1 VITNEAKRSIGAIF
15 EQAAKGRLTAT
26 AGDSC
31 TIESVAASGR
41 ADTLGPRAIVLTIS
55 SIAFRLLFVLHF
67 SDDDA
72 TRAYYVGSD
81 TSRTLAEVLTE
92 TGNLCCGYM
101 NQQMVSYFPD
111 LGMSTPYELSS
122 RCVDYLEEL
131 KPDHVWAY
139 DLDLTNGDAHARVG
153 VTLCVCAKAP
163 LDFVADVPEEAQS
176 EGELELF

>member
-1 VITNEAKRSIGAIF
+1 MITNEAKRSIEAIF
-15 EQAAKGRLTAT
+15 EQAAKSRLTAT

-31 TIESVAASGR
+31 TTTPVAVEGR

-72 TRAYYVGSD
+72 TRAYYVGND
-81 TSRTLAEVLTE
+81 TSRTLPEVLTE
-92 TGNLCCGYM
+92 TGNLCCGYI
-101 NQQMVSYFPD
+101 NQQLVTYFPD
-111 LGMSTPYELSS
+111 LGMSTPYELAS
-122 RCVDYLEEL
+122 RCVDHLGEL

-139 DLDLTNGDAHARVG
+139 DLQMGGAARLG
-153 VTLCVCAKAP
+153 VTLCVCAKAR
-163 LDFVADVPEEAQS
+163 LDFVANVADEAQS